1 MDTLTTDKKLAG
13 LLWYVNHG
21 WPVFPCGADKKPL
34 TKHGFKDAT
43 LDAAQVKAW
52 HDQMPRALWAIP
64 TGPTKEGGA
73 GLVVIDI
80 DHHPEKNTNG
90 FPTWENLRDQ
100 YSDPIETVTVKTGG
114 GGQQLYFKYP
124 DGHIVKSG
132 TDVLGHGIDVRA
144 KGGYVIVPP
153 SETESPYVY
162 EFSPRDTAVMELPAW
177 ILSRVNGRLEP
188 TDEPVENKSAS
199 ENLVIALNALNA
211 LKPERADKYETW
223 LHVGMALFELG
234 DNGLIAWDNWSKQS
248 PKYTAGAC
256 AKKWA
261 TFNKDITQANKIT
274 FNSLLFWAREDG
286 NTPNLYQA
294 PRQATPVDYK
304 NMLTSCGYTFSL
316 NDMNDM
322 IYFNGLRFTD
332 ILEKTVK
339 YQLRTFGY
347 RNDTDTTVSIAQSAY
362 ENIFHP
368 IKDYLNG
375 LIVEGHYDGVQ
386 MRPVDHIKRLCSFFD
401 DRDGTFEILL
411 KKWLLGAVG
420 RILDEHPGQ
429 QHPMLVLDG
438 PQGIGK
444 SRFVWWLGSPLPAF
458 YLQNSI
464 NTQDKDFLIMLCSK
478 WVWEVE
484 ELGAT
489 IRKSDIESL
498 KAFLSKEIV
507 TVRKAYGRED
517 IVKPA
522 TASFIGTINNSGGFL
537 ADPTGSRRFR
547 VCTLTKID
555 WGYEAAIDINQIWA
569 QAVALY
575 REGERWEL
583 DAETN
588 SKMMEINSR
597 YDVDEPLQWD
607 LFETFNIVP
616 GDLEKFTATA
626 QIIKRLRDDGKI
638 TGGSDRQIAGILGN
652 ILTKVGCEKA
662 HVRVN
667 GQRARVWRGVW
678 PR

>member
-1 MDTLTTDKKLAG
+1 MTPEQKLAG

-21 WPVFPCGADKKPL
+21 WPVFPCGPDKKPL
-34 TKHGFKDAT
+34 TKNGFKDAT
-43 LDAAQVKAW
+43 LNAATVKSW
-52 HDQMPRALWAIP
+52 HEKMPGALWGMA
-64 TGPTKEGGA
+64 TGPTKENAA

-80 DHHPEKNTNG
+80 DTHDENKNG
-90 FPTWENLRDQ
+90 YSTWEQLREE
-100 YSDPIETVTVKTGG
+100 YSEPIETVTAKTGG
-114 GGQQLYFKYP
+114 GGQHLYFQYP
-124 DGHIVKSG
+124 AGHIVKSG
-132 TDVLGHGIDVRA
+132 QDVLGPGIDVRA
-144 KGGYVIVPP
+144 RGGYVIVPP
-153 SETESPYVY
+153 SEKYMY

-177 ILSRVNGRLEP
+177 ILSRVNGTLESTEQATEIKP
-188 TDEPVENKSAS
+188 AS
-199 ENLVIALNALNA
+199 DDLGKALNALNA
-211 LKPERADKYETW
+211 LKPERAENYDSW
-223 LHVGMALFELG
+223 LHVGMALYELG
-234 DNGLIAWDNWSKQS
+234 DDGLIAWDTWSKQS
-248 PKYTAGAC
+248 SKYAPGAC

-261 TFNKDITQANKIT
+261 TFNKDLTQANKINL
-274 FNSLLFWAREDG
+274 NSLIYWAREDG
-286 NTPNLYQA
+286 NNPTLQA
-294 PRQATPVDYK
+294 APKLATPVDYK
-304 NMLTSCGYTFSL
+304 LMLETCGYKFSM

-322 IYFNGLRFTD
+322 IYINGLRFTD

-339 YQLRTFGY
+339 YKLRTFGY

-375 LIVEGHYDGVQ
+375 LIAEGHYDGARIV
-386 MRPVDHIKRLCSFFD
+386 PVDHIKRLASFFED
-401 DRDGTFEILL
+401 KDGTFEILL
-411 KKWLLGAVG
+411 RKWLVGAVG
-420 RILDEHPGQ
+420 RILGEHPGQ

-444 SRFVWWLGSPLPAF
+444 SRFAWWLGSPLPAF

-478 WVWEVE
+478 WIWEVE

-489 IRKSDIESL
+489 IRRSDIESL

-547 VCTLTKID
+547 VCTLSKID
-555 WGYEAAIDINQIWA
+555 WAYESAIDVNQVWA

-575 REGERWEL
+575 QEGERWQL

-588 SKMMEINSR
+588 KKMMEINSR
-597 YDVDEPLQWD
+597 YDVDDPLQWD
-607 LFETFNIVP
+607 LFETFNITP
-616 GDLEKFTATA
+616 GDPEKFTASA

-638 TGGSDRQIAGILGN
+638 VGGSDQQIAKRLADIFVKL
-652 ILTKVGCEKA
+652 GCERA
-662 HVRVN
+662 LVRVN
-667 GQRARVWRGVW
+667 GQPTRVWRGVW
-678 PR
+678 AR